1 MLDALTDAGHL
12 GGTVAVDSTY
22 VKAHRSA
29 RPPRPAGRASSGDRI
44 DGLLAIDGA
53 QKKRRRIRRSASRA
67 AGDPRRSISPPT
79 SSADRSPST

>member
-1 MLDALTDAGHL
+1 MLSTLTEAGHL

-29 RPPRPAGRASSGDRI
+29 AGG
-44 DGLLAIDGA
+44 

-67 AGDPRRSISPPT
+67 AGDPRRSISPPI
-79 SSADRSPST
+79 SSADQSPST

>member
-1 MLDALTDAGHL
+1 MLSTLTEAGHL

-29 RPPRPAGRASSGDRI
+29 AGG
-44 DGLLAIDGA
+44 

-79 SSADRSPST
+79 SSADQSPST